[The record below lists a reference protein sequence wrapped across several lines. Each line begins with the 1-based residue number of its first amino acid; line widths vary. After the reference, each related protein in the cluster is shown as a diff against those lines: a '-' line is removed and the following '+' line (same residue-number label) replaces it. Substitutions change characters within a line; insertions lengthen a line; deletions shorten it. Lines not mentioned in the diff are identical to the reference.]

1 MYFAVYGAAGKGF
14 FINNAL
20 FPIHP
25 EIMKDW

>member
-1 MYFAVYGAAGKGF
+1 MVLRERVF